1 MSTRYKILVL
11 VIYLIGLS
19 TVIWGVTIE
28 ERNFMAVNIGALIMV
43 IPWIICLKQTLKMK
57 PQRLLWFYVLF
68 FFGVLSIPIFLL
80 STTPKN
86 RPTPSQ
92 NQA

>member
-1 MSTRYKILVL
+1 MSKVNKTIAAVL
-11 VIYLIGLS
+11 YLLGMGITLWGLLKGKQS
-19 TVIWGVTIE
+19 ITAINLGVLT
-28 ERNFMAVNIGALIMV
+28 LL
-43 IPWIICLKQTLKMK
+43 IPWIICLKQTLQMK

-86 RPTPSQ
+86 QPADGQ
-92 NQA
+92 NQV